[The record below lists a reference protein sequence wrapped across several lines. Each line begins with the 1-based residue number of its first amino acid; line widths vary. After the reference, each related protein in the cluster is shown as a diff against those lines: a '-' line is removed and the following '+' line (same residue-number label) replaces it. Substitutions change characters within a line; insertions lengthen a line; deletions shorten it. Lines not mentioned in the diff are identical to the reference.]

1 MQELTPLAYVITMK
15 VNRLFCLL
23 FALLIFVF
31 TIVAASAEDFSDGLY
46 ARNACVFNVEYHKMV
61 YGKHESEKVSPGQ
74 TAKIMTAIIAMEY
87 YKNNPEELI
96 EISSDALKGIYK
108 TTVLDVKAGEKV
120 PAKDLINSM
129 LISGA
134 NDSANA
140 LAIAISGSITAFA
153 QTMNERATEIG
164 ATSTHFT
171 CPTGLDG
178 NGAYTTA
185 YDIAVISA
193 YAYTMDGFMDICNTR
208 AYNTSPTDISESK
221 RVFTRNYLIS
231 SGTTAKYY
239 NTDASGILV
248 GYTDDSNWC
257 LVTSPKSGSF
267 QYIIVC
273 MNCDDSNN
281 INVYYDA
288 NALIKWCKNAYSIY
302 KVLDSSVIL
311 GSLPVELCSVRNQ
324 VSVSCESDFYSF
336 LPVDYDKTD
345 IRTELVPEKE
355 TLTAPI
361 VKRQCVGKV
370 KVYYKNQ
377 YLGESN
383 LVSNIDAPLSSS
395 KELWHSLVEI
405 MTSKVALITIISI
418 VVLAIAVFM
427 VRYVVIIRRAGAKS
441 NKK

>member
-1 MQELTPLAYVITMK
+1 MRIK
-15 VNRLFCLL
+15 RIICLL
-23 FALLIFVF
+23 AVALLLATTVVF
-31 TIVAASAEDFSDGLY
+31 AHAEEFSDGLY
-46 ARNACVFNVEYHKMV
+46 SGNACVFNVEYHKMV
-61 YGKHESEKVSPGQ
+61 YGKHETEKVSPGQ
-74 TAKIMTAIIAMEY
+74 TAKIMTAIIAMDY
-87 YKNNPEELI
+87 YKNNPNELI
-96 EISSDALKGIYK
+96 EVSSDALKGIYK
-108 TTVLDVKAGEKV
+108 TTVLDIKAGEKV
-120 PAKDLINSM
+120 PAIDLINSM

-140 LAIAISGSITAFA
+140 LAIAISGSISNFA
-153 QTMNERATEIG
+153 KIMNEKAVELG

-178 NGAYTTA
+178 KGAYTTA
-185 YDIAVISA
+185 YDIAVITA
-193 YAYTMDGFMDICNTR
+193 HAYTVDGFMDICNTR
-208 AYNTSPTDISESK
+208 AYNTSPTDKSESK

-231 SGTTAKYY
+231 SGSTAKYY

-273 MNCDDSNN
+273 MNCADSNN

-288 NALIKWCKNAYSIY
+288 TALIKWCKNAYSVF

-336 LPVDYDKTD
+336 LPVDYDKND
-345 IRTELVPEKE
+345 IKTEIVPKKE

-370 KVYYKNQ
+370 NVYYKNE
-377 YLGESN
+377 YLGECN

-395 KELWHSLVEI
+395 KELWHSLVQI
-405 MTSKVALITIISI
+405 LTSKVAIVIIISI
-418 VVLAIAVFM
+418 VVLAIAVFA
-427 VRYVVIIRRAGAKS
+427 VRYVVIMKRAGSK
-441 NKK
+441 NDKT

>member
-1 MQELTPLAYVITMK
+1 MHLALTLTMK
-15 VNRLFCLL
+15 SNRLFCLL
-23 FALLIFVF
+23 FAVLIFVA
-31 TIVAASAEDFSDGLY
+31 TITFASAEDYSDGLY
-46 ARNACVFNVEYHKMV
+46 SQNACVFNVEYHKMV
-61 YGKHESEKVSPGQ
+61 YGKHETEKISPGQ
-74 TAKIMTAIIAMEY
+74 TAKIMTAIIAIEH
-87 YKNNPEELI
+87 YKNNPDELI

-140 LAIAISGSITAFA
+140 LAIAISGSINSFA
-153 QTMNERATEIG
+153 KTMNERAAELG

-193 YAYTMDGFMDICNTR
+193 YAYTIDGFMDICNTR

-221 RVFTRNYLIS
+221 RIFTRNYLIS
-231 SGTTAKYY
+231 SGSTAKYY

-281 INVYYDA
+281 INVYYDGT
-288 NALIKWCKNAYSIY
+288 ALIKWCKNAYSVF

-336 LPVDYDKTD
+336 LPVDYDKKD
-345 IRTELVPEKE
+345 IRTEIVPEKE

-370 KVYYKNQ
+370 RIYYKTE

-395 KELWHSLVEI
+395 RELWHSLVEI
-405 MTSKVALITIISI
+405 ITSKAAVIIIISI
-418 VVLAIAVFM
+418 VVLAIAVFAI
-427 VRYVVIIRRAGAKS
+427 RYVVIMKRAGSKADKL
-441 NKK
+441 